1 MTPAALSLSKFYVF
15 NNSTHLY
22 PNIDSFLVLKYKVS
36 IKCLSLTIQQQVKS
50 TFFMLDICKQPRV
63 T

>member
-15 NNSTHLY
+15 NNITHLY
-22 PNIDSFLVLKYKVS
+22 PNIEHFSVLEYKVS
-36 IKCLSLTIQQQVKS
+36 IKCLSLSTQQQVVL
-50 TFFMLDICKQPRV
+50 FFMLDICKQPRV